1 MAFTHFQGITM
12 PKFEKGHPGGPGRP
26 RGSRNVVNLLL
37 DEMAEAEAQT
47 MVRKM
52 IDAASDGD
60 RVATRLVL
68 SRIWSAPKG
77 RAIQLDLPDIR
88 TPADLLVAHAAVATA
103 VSNGSLTPQDGA
115 SMSTMLETHRRAFEL
130 VAQEQKIEQLDDRL
144 RQYKDELK

>member
-1 MAFTHFQGITM
+1 MAAPRSFRGNSSM

-37 DEMAEAEAQT
+37 DQLAEAEAET

-60 RVATRLVL
+60 RVAARLVL

-77 RAIQLDLPDIR
+77 RAIQVELPDIR

-103 VSNGSLTPQDGA
+103 VSDGRLTAQDGA
-115 SMSTMLETHRRAFEL
+115 SLSTMLETHRRTA
-130 VAQEQKIEQLDDRL
+130 APSSWWR
-144 RQYKDELK
+144 RNRRST